1 MRVVYKQFNV
11 SDVAPMTAEGLPHLG
26 YGFAIADLH
35 GSPLLSIMYRSCDE
49 TIEARET
56 IAAILAKA
64 IAVVA

>member
-1 MRVVYKQFNV
+1 MRVVYNQFNV
-11 SDVAPMTAEGLPHLG
+11 SDIAPMAAEELPDLG

-35 GSPLLSIMYRSCDE
+35 GSPRLSIMYRSCDE

>member
-1 MRVVYKQFNV
+1 MRAMYKQFNV
-11 SDVAPMTAEGLPHLG
+11 RDIAPMAAGGLPHLG

-35 GSPLLSIMYRSCDE
+35 GSPLLSVMYRSCDE